1 MACYMA
7 VSTYDVDASRVHHPA
22 MAGIDYACLERLRL
36 KYLLVAWRAWI
47 RDINLLAFPRG
58 TRLGIC
64 LGIILTLGM
73 TGRKISITDVL
84 MIKYNVYTVIKC
96 TDAVNNKRV
105 SWHRLPYCRTSS
117 LYLYDRQL
125 SPASARDRHQ
135 DLTDFC
141 ISTKYNRF
149 HWSNLSSSCVWTAM
163 SLCSSWVLT
172 AK

>member
-1 MACYMA
+1 MSFHLIDPTSAFNTCYMA

-64 LGIILTLGM
+64 LGIILTLAM

-96 TDAVNNKRV
+96 TECCQQQASFLASPSLLQDI
-105 SWHRLPYCRTSS
+105 LPVP
-117 LYLYDRQL
+117 L
-125 SPASARDRHQ
+125 
-135 DLTDFC
+135 
-141 ISTKYNRF
+141 
-149 HWSNLSSSCVWTAM
+149 
-163 SLCSSWVLT
+163 
-172 AK
+172 